1 MISKTIS
8 DLTDKK
14 VLFLIIVTSL
24 GYFVDTY
31 DLLVASLIRT
41 KSIISLGLA
50 QENNS
55 ELIKQIG
62 ISLEVWQSTGLLIGG
77 LLFGILGDKLG
88 RKQVLFGSIAV
99 YSLANLLNGL
109 LVPNMSYLL
118 ESYKALRFFSG
129 LGLAGELG
137 IGITMISE
145 ILSAKKRGYGSMIV
159 VSFGLIGIVFAA
171 CLSLYTSI
179 SWNTMFL
186 IGGGMGISL
195 LFLRMVISD
204 SLIYKNQK
212 TSLIKKGDFISILTK
227 PKLLKNFLICI
238 AIGFP
243 SYFVVGLPIKFAPNF
258 GEAFGLDDV
267 SIAMTILTFY
277 FTLSLS
283 DVFANYVSQLLKS
296 RKKVLYFFNIMCF
309 ISISIF
315 CFYPPETAFQY
326 HFIYTP
332 LLGFSIGYWALLV
345 TTISETFGSNLRAT
359 ATTVVPNIVRALFI
373 PISSVFLIFEELYGT
388 ITSATIVG
396 FICCVIAIIGTF
408 FLKETFGKDIDF
420 VEE

>member
-1 MISKTIS
+1 MASKTIENIG
-8 DLTDKK
+8 DKK
-14 VLFLIIVTSL
+14 VLFLIIVAAL

-31 DLLVASLIRT
+31 DLLVASLVRT
-41 KSIISLGLA
+41 KSIISLGLVT
-50 QENNS
+50 ESNT

-62 ISLEVWQSTGLLIGG
+62 ISFEVWQSAGLLIGG

-99 YSLANLLNGL
+99 YSIANLLNGL
-109 LVPNMSYLL
+109 LVPDMPYLL

-145 ILSAKKRGYGSMIV
+145 IMSAQRRGYGSMIV
-159 VSFGLIGIVFAA
+159 VSFGILGIVFAA
-171 CLSLYTSI
+171 CLSIYTTI

-186 IGGGMGISL
+186 IGGGMGIGL
-195 LFLRMVISD
+195 LFLRMIISD
-204 SLIYKNQK
+204 SLIYKTQK
-212 TSLIKKGDFISILTK
+212 TSSIKKGDFIAILTK
-227 PKLLKNFLICI
+227 PKLLKKFLICI

-258 GEAFGLDDV
+258 GEAFGLEGV
-267 SIAMTILTFY
+267 SVAMTILTFY
-277 FTLSLS
+277 LTLSLA
-283 DVFANYVSQLLKS
+283 DIVANYISQLVKS

-315 CFYPPETAFQY
+315 CFFPPQNAFQY

-345 TTISETFGSNLRAT
+345 TSTSEAFGSNLRAT

-373 PISSVFLIFEELYGT
+373 PISSAFLFFEGLYST
-388 ITSATIVG
+388 ITSAAIVG
-396 FICCVIAIIGTF
+396 FICCVVAIMGTY
-408 FLKETFGKDIDF
+408 FLEETYGKDLDF

>member
-1 MISKTIS
+1 MSTKTIEEIR
-8 DLTDKK
+8 DKK
-14 VLFLIIVTSL
+14 VLYLIIVAAL

-31 DLLVASLIRT
+31 DLLVASLVRT

-50 QENNS
+50 SESNS
-55 ELIKQIG
+55 GLIKQIG
-62 ISLEVWQSTGLLIGG
+62 ISFEVWQSAGLLIGG

-88 RKQVLFGSIAV
+88 RKRVLFGSIAV
-99 YSLANLLNGL
+99 YSIANLLNGL
-109 LVPNMSYLL
+109 LVPEMPFLL

-145 ILSAKKRGYGSMIV
+145 IMSAQKRGYGSMMV
-159 VSFGLIGIVFAA
+159 VSFGILGIVFAA
-171 CLSLYTSI
+171 CLSIYTSI

-186 IGGGMGISL
+186 IGGGMGVAL

-204 SLIYKNQK
+204 SLIYKTQK
-212 TSLIKKGDFISILTK
+212 ASSISKGDIVALLTK
-227 PKLLKNFLICI
+227 PKLLKKFLICI

-258 GEAFGLDDV
+258 GEAFGLEGV
-267 SIAMTILTFY
+267 SIAITILTFY
-277 FTLSLS
+277 ITLSLA
-283 DVFANYVSQLLKS
+283 DLLANYISQQVKS
-296 RKKVLYFFNIMCF
+296 RKKVLYFFNVMCF

-315 CFYPPETAFQY
+315 CFIPPQNAFQY

-345 TTISETFGSNLRAT
+345 TTTSETFGSNLRAT
-359 ATTVVPNIVRALFI
+359 TTTVVPNIIRALFI
-373 PISSVFLIFEELYGT
+373 PISSAFLLFEGVYST

-396 FICCVIAIIGTF
+396 FICCLIAIIGTF
-408 FLKETFGKDIDF
+408 FLKETFGRDLNF

>member
-1 MISKTIS
+1 MESKTIGNIG
-8 DLTDKK
+8 DKK
-14 VLFLIIVTSL
+14 VLFLIIVAAL

-31 DLLVASLIRT
+31 DLLVASLVRT

-50 QENNS
+50 ESTNT
-55 ELIKQIG
+55 ELIKEIG
-62 ISLEVWQSTGLLIGG
+62 ISFEVWQSAGLLIGG

-99 YSLANLLNGL
+99 YSIANLLNGL
-109 LVPNMSYLL
+109 LTPDIPYLL

-145 ILSAKKRGYGSMIV
+145 IMSAQKRGYGSMIV
-159 VSFGLIGIVFAA
+159 VSFGILGIVLAA
-171 CLSLYTSI
+171 CLSIYTSI
-179 SWNTMFL
+179 SWNSMFL
-186 IGGGMGISL
+186 IGGGMGIAL
-195 LFLRMVISD
+195 LFLRMVVSNSI
-204 SLIYKNQK
+204 IYNTQK
-212 TSLIKKGDFISILTK
+212 PSSIKKGDFIAILTT
-227 PKLLKNFLICI
+227 PRLLKKFLICI

-258 GEAFGLDDV
+258 GEAFGLEGV
-267 SIAMTILTFY
+267 SIAITILTFY
-277 FTLSLS
+277 ITLSLA
-283 DVFANYVSQLLKS
+283 DIVANYISQAVKS

-309 ISISIF
+309 ISISLF
-315 CFYPPETAFQY
+315 CFFPPQNAFQY

-345 TTISETFGSNLRAT
+345 TTTSESFGSNLRAT
-359 ATTVVPNIVRALFI
+359 TTTVVPNIIRALFI
-373 PISSVFLIFEELYGT
+373 PISSAFLLFESLYST
-388 ITSATIVG
+388 IISATIVG
-396 FICCVIAIIGTF
+396 FICCIIAIIGTF
-408 FLKETFGKDIDF
+408 FLKETFGKDLDY